1 MINKKPTVL
10 GIIPSRY
17 NSSRLEGKPLALIE
31 GKPMIQH
38 VYERAKE
45 SLKNVIVA
53 TDDQRI
59 ADCVISFGG
68 EVEMT
73 SSEHENGTK
82 RCLEAYNIWIARNK
96 EKPTI
101 ILNIQGDEPLLNKE
115 HLTKLI
121 GCFNDQ
127 ETSIA
132 TLALEI
138 TKGTPLEK
146 GKVYLVKNKLDFALY
161 FSRQPIPFIR
171 DVAENEWANC
181 HTYYQHIGLYAFTVE
196 ALSKFCTLN
205 SSDLENKEK
214 LEQLRWL
221 ENGEKIKVAI
231 TKEFSQPVDTIED
244 LKKVR
249 ELFKL
254 KGN

>member
-1 MINKKPTVL
+1 MINKELTVL
-10 GIIPSRY
+10 GIIPARY
-17 NSSRLEGKPLALIE
+17 KSSRLEGKPLALIN

-45 SLKNVIVA
+45 TLKNVIVA

-59 ADCVISFGG
+59 ADCVTSFGG

-73 SSEHENGTK
+73 STKHTTGTN
-82 RCLEAYNIWIARNK
+82 RCLEAYNNWNARKK
-96 EKPTI
+96 ENPTI
-101 ILNIQGDEPLLNKE
+101 IINIQGDEPLLNKE
-115 HLTKLI
+115 HLTQLI
-121 GCFNDQ
+121 SCFNDQ

-132 TLALEI
+132 TLALELS
-138 TKGTPLEK
+138 KGSILEE
-146 GKVYLVKNKLDFALY
+146 GKVYLVKNKLNFALY
-161 FSRQPIPFIR
+161 FSRYPIPYMR
-171 DVAENEWANC
+171 DVKFNDWSN
-181 HTYYQHIGLYAFTVE
+181 HHVYYQHIGLYAFTVE
-196 ALSKFCTLN
+196 ALNKFCAL
-205 SSDLENKEK
+205 SSSELENKEK

-244 LKKVR
+244 LNKVR

-254 KGN
+254 KGS